1 MYKEKFHN
9 LQKEVFIK
17 NLKKICSNK
26 YNIILQKMIIVKVYN
41 SWINLIYFG
50 TLKNKAINTFNKI
63 KKITQIYKI
72 NITKIVY

>member
-72 NITKIVY
+72 SITKNVY

>member
-1 MYKEKFHN
+1 
-9 LQKEVFIK
+9 
-17 NLKKICSNK
+17 
-26 YNIILQKMIIVKVYN
+26 MITVKVYN

-72 NITKIVY
+72 SITKNVY